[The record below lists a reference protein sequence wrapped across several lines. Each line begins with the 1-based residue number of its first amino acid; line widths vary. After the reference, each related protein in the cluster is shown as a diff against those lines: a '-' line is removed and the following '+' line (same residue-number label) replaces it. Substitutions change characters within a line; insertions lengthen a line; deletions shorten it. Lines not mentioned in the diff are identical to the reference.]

1 MTAWNA
7 VSLIDLSFSV
17 RLIHMQPN
25 RCASISQNRAA
36 THTDLLIP
44 LLIGFAK
51 PALVNLA

>member
-51 PALVNLA
+51 PALANLA